1 MLSLLAPHAAPSLL
15 SLSLEMADPWISN
28 PDGIWVCWGSQ
39 TGASQEI
46 ARQLHARLP
55 SPLVGRL
62 VCMDAFKTAGLE
74 AVSLPVD
81 VPYAEAFAT
90 SPELLEEFTRLHRK
104 MLVFV
109 VSSTGQG
116 EPPENALSFMRW
128 LRNTKP
134 SFTV

>member
-1 MLSLLAPHAAPSLL
+1 
-15 SLSLEMADPWISN
+15 
-28 PDGIWVCWGSQ
+28 
-39 TGASQEI
+39 
-46 ARQLHARLP
+46 
-55 SPLVGRL
+55 
-62 VCMDAFKTAGLE
+62 
-74 AVSLPVD
+74 
-81 VPYAEAFAT
+81 
-90 SPELLEEFTRLHRK
+90 